1 MKKTKGTTGSSV
13 KVTFGKRREGKHSKS
28 KGPKERKEKKY
39 KGQGR

>member
-1 MKKTKGTTGSSV
+1 MKKTKVSAGSSV

-28 KGPKERKEKKY
+28 KGPKARREKKY